1 MFINV
6 DFDVFGCVIAT
17 ISENENKANFFP
29 QSIFVFNL
37 LALLRFIARALDK
50 EILLK
55 VNMLSDTLWLMY
67 DERVLKEGKHVNNV
81 DPVTKH
87 GT

>member
-1 MFINV
+1 
-6 DFDVFGCVIAT
+6 
-17 ISENENKANFFP
+17 
-29 QSIFVFNL
+29 
-37 LALLRFIARALDK
+37 
-50 EILLK
+50 
-55 VNMLSDTLWLMY
+55 MY